1 MTYVVHTSLRAS
13 HRPQLSSSVRAISLP
28 FVFNLR
34 YNSEISKPYFY
45 YVAVKTNPNNFGD
58 QLYSTAD
65 SVENTA
71 AAIDNDSSQQQQQK
85 LIASALLTDSQQ
97 QQLDVVKSV
106 LTSEGSSFG
115 MPRSGHALYFL
126 LLGCNLFCLYGK
138 SMDKLLS

>member
-1 MTYVVHTSLRAS
+1 M
-13 HRPQLSSSVRAISLP
+13 
-28 FVFNLR
+28 
-34 YNSEISKPYFY
+34 
-45 YVAVKTNPNNFGD
+45 KTNPNNFGD

-65 SVENTA
+65 SVEDTA

-126 LLGCNLFCLYGK
+126 LLCMLVMICFACMVNQWINGFL
-138 SMDKLLS
+138 KLLQQVWTLEGLFELILPFIQILHEHCFSLMLDCKKANRT